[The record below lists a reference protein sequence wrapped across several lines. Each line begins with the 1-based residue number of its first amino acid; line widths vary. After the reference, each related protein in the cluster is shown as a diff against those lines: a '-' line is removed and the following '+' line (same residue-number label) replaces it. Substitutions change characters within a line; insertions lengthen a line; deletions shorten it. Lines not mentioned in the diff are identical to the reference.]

1 VVLQDLD
8 PTGVVQVASEHWT
21 ASSVRGAPR
30 KGDRVRV
37 VQMEGLRLKVEPVE
51 EPATASTEGREP

>member
-1 VVLQDLD
+1 
-8 PTGVVQVASEHWT
+8 
-21 ASSVRGAPR
+21 VRGTPR
-30 KGDRVRV
+30 KGERVRV